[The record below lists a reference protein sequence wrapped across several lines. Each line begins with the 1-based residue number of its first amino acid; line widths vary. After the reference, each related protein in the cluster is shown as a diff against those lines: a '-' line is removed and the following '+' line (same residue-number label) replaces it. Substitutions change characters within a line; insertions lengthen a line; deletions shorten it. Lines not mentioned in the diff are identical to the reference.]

1 METETKQRRDIN
13 QGNATAW
20 RTANDTTRKQNKRES
35 EISVREGPP
44 PGDVDY
50 QTDCFTILSVFKDSA
65 RRQVKVKENI
75 YTTESKESLKKV

>member
-1 METETKQRRDIN
+1 MLQHGEQQTIQPGNKTKEN
-13 QGNATAW
+13 Q
-20 RTANDTTRKQNKRES
+20 KLVS
-35 EISVREGPP
+35 EKAPP